1 MTRHNYSQATIIPN
15 AIDSQLY
22 ISLQTIL
29 CYTMYIVYLCIMK
42 TEFIENW
49 HSQLR
54 KGLLPLFVFMILENK
69 KCYGYELI
77 QDIKVGFDIDVGEGT
92 LYPLLVRLA
101 KEGLLT
107 HQWEEQPSG
116 IPRKYYSI
124 SLEGKSALA
133 TMKSYAGLIFKKIN
147 E

>member
-1 MTRHNYSQATIIPN
+1 
-15 AIDSQLY
+15 
-22 ISLQTIL
+22 
-29 CYTMYIVYLCIMK
+29 MK
-42 TEFIENW
+42 AEFIENL

-54 KGLLPLFVFMILENK
+54 KGLLPLFLLTILEKK

-77 QDIKVGFDIDVGEGT
+77 QDIKAEFDIDVGEGT

-107 HQWEEQPSG
+107 HQWEEQLSG

-124 SLEGKSALA
+124 STEGKSALTA
-133 TMKSYAGLIFKKIN
+133 MKRYAGLIFKKIIH
-147 E
+147 

>member
-1 MTRHNYSQATIIPN
+1 
-15 AIDSQLY
+15 
-22 ISLQTIL
+22 
-29 CYTMYIVYLCIMK
+29 MYIAYLCIIK
-42 TEFIENW
+42 TELLENW

-54 KGLLPLFVFMILENK
+54 KGLLPLFVFIILEEK

-77 QDIKVGFDIDVGEGT
+77 QDIKTAFDIDVGEGT

-124 SLEGKSALA
+124 STEGKNALA
-133 TMKSYAGLIFKKIN
+133 AMRAYAGAIFKKIN
-147 E
+147 A

>member
-1 MTRHNYSQATIIPN
+1 
-15 AIDSQLY
+15 
-22 ISLQTIL
+22 
-29 CYTMYIVYLCIMK
+29 MK
-42 TEFIENW
+42 AEFIENW

-54 KGLLPLFVFMILENK
+54 KGLLPLFLLTILEKK

-77 QDIKVGFDIDVGEGT
+77 QDIKTRFDIDVGEGT

-124 SLEGKSALA
+124 STEGKSALTA
-133 TMKSYAGLIFKKIN
+133 MKTYAGLILKKIN

>member
-1 MTRHNYSQATIIPN
+1 
-15 AIDSQLY
+15 
-22 ISLQTIL
+22 
-29 CYTMYIVYLCIMK
+29 MK
-42 TEFIENW
+42 SEFIENW

-54 KGLLPLFVFMILENK
+54 KGLLPLVLLAILEEK

-77 QDIKVGFDIDVGEGT
+77 QDIKVKFDVDVGEGT

-124 SLEGKSALA
+124 SLEGKSILEA
-133 TMKSYAGLIFKKIN
+133 MKSYTRMILEKIN
-147 E
+147 S

>member
-1 MTRHNYSQATIIPN
+1 
-15 AIDSQLY
+15 
-22 ISLQTIL
+22 
-29 CYTMYIVYLCIMK
+29 MK
-42 TEFIENW
+42 VEFIENW
-49 HSQLR
+49 HSQFR
-54 KGLLPLFVFMILENK
+54 KGLLPMFVFIILEKK

-77 QDIKVGFDIDVGEGT
+77 QDIKVEFDIDVGEGT

-107 HQWEEQPSG
+107 HQWEEQLSG

-124 SLEGKSALA
+124 STEGKSTLT
-133 TMKSYAGLIFKKIN
+133 TMKKYAGLIFKKTN

>member
-1 MTRHNYSQATIIPN
+1 
-15 AIDSQLY
+15 
-22 ISLQTIL
+22 
-29 CYTMYIVYLCIMK
+29 MK
-42 TEFIENW
+42 PEFIENW

-54 KGLLPLFVFMILENK
+54 KGLLPLLVLTILEKK

-77 QDIKVGFDIDVGEGT
+77 QDIKGRFDIDVGEGT

-101 KEGLLT
+101 KDGLLT

-124 SLEGKSALA
+124 SREGKTAHTA
-133 TMKSYAGLIFKKIN
+133 MKKYAGLIFQKIN
-147 E
+147 T

>member
-1 MTRHNYSQATIIPN
+1 
-15 AIDSQLY
+15 
-22 ISLQTIL
+22 
-29 CYTMYIVYLCIMK
+29 MK
-42 TEFIENW
+42 AEFIENW
-49 HSQLR
+49 HSQFR
-54 KGLLPLFVFMILENK
+54 KGLLPMFVFIILEKK

-77 QDIKVGFDIDVGEGT
+77 QDIKIEFDIDVGEGT

-124 SLEGKSALA
+124 SAEGKGALTA
-133 TMKSYAGLIFKKIN
+133 MKTYSEVILKKIN
-147 E
+147 D

>member
-1 MTRHNYSQATIIPN
+1 
-15 AIDSQLY
+15 
-22 ISLQTIL
+22 
-29 CYTMYIVYLCIMK
+29 MK
-42 TEFIENW
+42 AEFIENW

-54 KGLLPLFVFMILENK
+54 KGLLPLFVFMILEKK

-77 QDIKVGFDIDVGEGT
+77 QDIKVEFDIDIGEGT

-124 SLEGKSALA
+124 SAEGNRALA
-133 TMKSYAGLIFKKIN
+133 AMRTYAGKIFKKTN
-147 E
+147 D

>member
-1 MTRHNYSQATIIPN
+1 
-15 AIDSQLY
+15 
-22 ISLQTIL
+22 
-29 CYTMYIVYLCIMK
+29 MK
-42 TEFIENW
+42 AEFIENW

-54 KGLLPLFVFMILENK
+54 KGLLPLFLLTILEKK

-77 QDIKVGFDIDVGEGT
+77 QDIKTRFDIDVGEGT

-124 SLEGKSALA
+124 STEGKSALTA
-133 TMKSYAGLIFKKIN
+133 MKNYSVLIFKKIN

>member
-1 MTRHNYSQATIIPN
+1 
-15 AIDSQLY
+15 
-22 ISLQTIL
+22 
-29 CYTMYIVYLCIMK
+29 MK
-42 TEFIENW
+42 AEFIENW

-54 KGLLPLFVFMILENK
+54 KGLLPFFLLTILEKK

-77 QDIKVGFDIDVGEGT
+77 QDIKAKFDIDVGEGT

-116 IPRKYYSI
+116 IPRKYYSV
-124 SLEGKSALA
+124 STEGKSALMA
-133 TMKSYAGLIFKKIN
+133 MKTYAGLIFKRIN
-147 E
+147 D

>member
-1 MTRHNYSQATIIPN
+1 
-15 AIDSQLY
+15 
-22 ISLQTIL
+22 
-29 CYTMYIVYLCIMK
+29 MYIAYLCIMK
-42 TEFIENW
+42 AEFIENW
-49 HSQLR
+49 QSQLR
-54 KGLLPLFVFMILENK
+54 KGLLPLFVFIILEKK

-77 QDIKVGFDIDVGEGT
+77 QDIKEEFNIDVGEGT

-124 SLEGKSALA
+124 SIEGKSALA
-133 TMKSYAGLIFKKIN
+133 AMKTYAGLIFKKIN

>member
-1 MTRHNYSQATIIPN
+1 
-15 AIDSQLY
+15 
-22 ISLQTIL
+22 
-29 CYTMYIVYLCIMK
+29 MYIVYLCIMK
-42 TEFIENW
+42 AEFIENW

-54 KGLLPLFVFMILENK
+54 KGLLPFLVFMILEKK

-77 QDIKVGFDIDVGEGT
+77 QDIKSGFDIDVGEGT

-124 SLEGKSALA
+124 SVEGKNVLA
-133 TMKSYAGLIFKKIN
+133 AMKSYAGLIFKKIN